1 MNKKRLSKYAIGL
14 IILMI
19 TTQITSGYS
28 SGTIKQCSLF
38 TQTISANNPK
48 IYNDVKILMI
58 SRMYE
63 SIEIDGFHNYN
74 YGNGHDDNIAL
85 RDSNRI
91 YIIGILVIWDDSEIK
106 EFSLR
111 GGWVHTKIE
120 IFDYDGWMSG
130 QDTLSHLRMFGNC
143 KTIEITVY
151 RGHSSYGGINKK
163 INTCQPTYSFNDV
176 NITML
181 SGYVKKTSINGYHK
195 WHGGCGDWGWLSSIT
210 HNFQSSVWGEPDP
223 TAPNGIRWHTITD
236 EDVGHLDMAFELIK
250 GGIPSIT
257 VDILPPGIL
266 IPQWDVEVFPPIF
279 TLTNYGNAVDG
290 LDWFFKIEGDFV
302 FMWLETTGT
311 IDLAENEKELFIIR
325 TFGIGPVLMTAE
337 VIWEDEIIA
346 SDSLEGFLFGP
357 LLIEKI

>member
-28 SGTIKQCSLF
+28 SETIEQCSLF

-58 SRMYE
+58 SRMYD

-106 EFSLR
+106 EFNLL
-111 GGWVHTKIE
+111 GGWVHTRIE

-130 QDTLSHLRMFGNC
+130 QDTLSHLKMFGNC
-143 KTIEITVY
+143 KTIKITVY
-151 RGHSSYGGINKK
+151 RGHSSFDGTNKK
-163 INTCQPTYSFNDV
+163 INTYQPTYSFNDV

-195 WHGGCGDWGWLSSIT
+195 WHRGCGDDRSIHFTSFIRPFSPVSPSNSWIKVESNSEVLLEREMVYFRDVSLVNYSGWM
-210 HNFQSSVWGEPDP
+210 F
-223 TAPNGIRWHTITD
+223 
-236 EDVGHLDMAFELIK
+236 GHHLHFLVVK
-250 GGIPSIT
+250 G
-257 VDILPPGIL
+257 
-266 IPQWDVEVFPPIF
+266 FC
-279 TLTNYGNAVDG
+279 
-290 LDWFFKIEGDFV
+290 
-302 FMWLETTGT
+302 
-311 IDLAENEKELFIIR
+311 
-325 TFGIGPVLMTAE
+325 
-337 VIWEDEIIA
+337 DEIDIWT
-346 SDSLEGFLFGP
+346 FR
-357 LLIEKI
+357 